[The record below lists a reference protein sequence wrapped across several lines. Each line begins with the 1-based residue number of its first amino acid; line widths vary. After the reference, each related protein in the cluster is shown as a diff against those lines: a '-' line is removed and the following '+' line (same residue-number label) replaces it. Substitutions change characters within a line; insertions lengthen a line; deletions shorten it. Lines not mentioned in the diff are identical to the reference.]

1 MCGRFAFFSA
11 HEATLKLFG
20 LPDGTPAIEP
30 RWNIAPTQYVP
41 AVRVEHEGV
50 RRLAMLYWGLVPHWA
65 KEKAIGSRMINA
77 RADTLAEKPSFRTA
91 FRRRRCLVLASGYY
105 EWQALPSGKQPWFI
119 RRRDRAPFA
128 MAGLWETWVERAGQG
143 GEPGTTLESCT
154 IVTTDAGGRIAEIH
168 HRVPA
173 ILEPQNYAA
182 WLDPHGT
189 DTAPLA
195 PLLGGPQDGEME
207 AIPVSRRV
215 NNARNEGP
223 ELVEPVDPPVA

>member
-11 HEATLKLFG
+11 HEAMLRLFA
-20 LPDGTPAIEP
+20 LPADTPRVEP

-41 AVRVEHEGV
+41 VVRVEHDGL

-65 KEKAIGSRMINA
+65 KEKSIGARMINA

-119 RRRDRAPFA
+119 RRRDGAPFA
-128 MAGLWETWVERAGQG
+128 MAGLWESWIERAG
-143 GEPGTTLESCT
+143 EPALESCT
-154 IVTTDAGGRIAEIH
+154 IVTTDAGGRLAELH

-173 ILEPQNYAA
+173 ILQPADYPR
-182 WLDPHGT
+182 WLDPKHA
-189 DTAPLA
+189 DTADLA
-195 PLLGGPQDGEME
+195 PLLVGPQDGELE
-207 AIPVSRRV
+207 PVPVSRRV

-223 ELVEPVDPPVA
+223 ELVEPVPAPSG